1 MLIEKEYLY
10 DGLFKINIMII
21 VTNDENNNK
30 IASSSYSLKCYDV
43 WHNKLG
49 HVNYNFI

>member
-10 DGLFKINIMII
+10 DGLFKINIMTT

-30 IASSSYSLKCYDV
+30 IVYSSYSLECCDV
-43 WHNKLG
+43 WYDKLG